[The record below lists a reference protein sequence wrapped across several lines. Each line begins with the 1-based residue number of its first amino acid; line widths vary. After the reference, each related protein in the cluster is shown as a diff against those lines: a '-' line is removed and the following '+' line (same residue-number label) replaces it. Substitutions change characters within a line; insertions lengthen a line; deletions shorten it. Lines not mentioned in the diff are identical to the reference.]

1 MDKTNIG
8 KNCKV
13 NILGDLVINKGLFGE
28 IRDKQLTVIKVTK
41 GGLVYIKSEDEKFYS
56 IPPKNIDIL

>member
-13 NILGDLVINKGLFGE
+13 NILGDLAMNKGLFGE